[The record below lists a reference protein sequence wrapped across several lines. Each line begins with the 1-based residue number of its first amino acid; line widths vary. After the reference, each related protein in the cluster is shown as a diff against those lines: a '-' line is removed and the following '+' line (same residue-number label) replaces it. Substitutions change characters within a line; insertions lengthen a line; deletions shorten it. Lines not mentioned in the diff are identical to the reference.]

1 MQPVLICF
9 LESSVVCIS
18 EMLLHVSNGA
28 YIESI
33 CLSERFLVHVE
44 ALFAGIDKIHCTYQ
58 EYKQPGIHA
67 IYASNDKKRSHPI
80 HI

>member
-1 MQPVLICF
+1 MRIGNNKGGTCDI
-9 LESSVVCIS
+9 ESSAVCIS

-44 ALFAGIDKIHCTYQ
+44 ALFAGVDEIHCIYQ
-58 EYKQPGIHA
+58 KYHEPG
-67 IYASNDKKRSHPI
+67 KCGT
-80 HI
+80 